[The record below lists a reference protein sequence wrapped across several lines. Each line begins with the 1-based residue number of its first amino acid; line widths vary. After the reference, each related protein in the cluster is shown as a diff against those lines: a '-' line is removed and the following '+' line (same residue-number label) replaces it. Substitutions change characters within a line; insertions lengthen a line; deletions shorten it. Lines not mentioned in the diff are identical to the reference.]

1 MRMLSYNGINSYDTP
16 IVRNTAKAIIVLD
29 LNEKSFMIQLLS
41 DLTQSNPALT
51 IANDSFYKSYIL

>member
-1 MRMLSYNGINSYDTP
+1 MRMLNYDGINSYDKP
-16 IVRNTAKAIIVLD
+16 ILKNTAKAIIVLD
-29 LNEKSFMIQLLS
+29 LNEKSFMVQLLA